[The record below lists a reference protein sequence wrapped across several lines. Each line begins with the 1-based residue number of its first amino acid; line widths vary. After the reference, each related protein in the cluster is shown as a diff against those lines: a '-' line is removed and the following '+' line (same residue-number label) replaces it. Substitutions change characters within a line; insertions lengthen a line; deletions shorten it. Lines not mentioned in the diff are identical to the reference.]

1 MYQELGLGGG
11 YTFKSDLGR
20 QRAEVS
26 VGTTWEKTL
35 LGTRMLGEYIIGRTM
50 PAPAIPH
57 EKPHTGAA
65 ARENPRDPPFIA
77 R

>member
-50 PAPAIPH
+50 PAPAKGLRASPGQTAPIPG
-57 EKPHTGAA
+57 KCPSRSAG
-65 ARENPRDPPFIA
+65 
-77 R
+77 